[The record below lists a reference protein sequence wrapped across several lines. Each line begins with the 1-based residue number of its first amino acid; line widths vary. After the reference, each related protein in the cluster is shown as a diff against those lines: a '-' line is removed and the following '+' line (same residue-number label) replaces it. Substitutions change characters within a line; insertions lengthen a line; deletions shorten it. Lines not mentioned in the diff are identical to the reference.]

1 MRVLRHILRLP
12 RIPVA
17 AYRIQVGLRAGA
29 IGIEQPAMKLDA
41 VLRRD
46 DHRLLGLVEPI
57 RGLDLFGRVESGSL
71 VRDFAL
77 IPAGSEHRVLRLRIQ
92 RIREHEIRQ
101 PVSGA
106 GYHGG
111 RDSAS
116 HYYP

>member
-1 MRVLRHILRLP
+1 MRVLRHILWLP

-57 RGLDLFGRVESGSL
+57 RRLDLFGRVESYL
-71 VRDFAL
+71 VRDFAVIL
-77 IPAGSEHRVLRLRIQ
+77 PDLSIECFACAS
-92 RIREHEIRQ
+92 
-101 PVSGA
+101 
-106 GYHGG
+106 
-111 RDSAS
+111 SAYENMRFAS
-116 HYYP
+116 P